1 MQEELYYLEFIKEVL
16 FFVILLWVSYQ
27 DWQQK
32 SISKRSLWL
41 AGILGMGV
49 SLVWKRSLIQM
60 LLSGGIGLF
69 LLILSKCTNGGIGE
83 GDGWFFIVSGWYL
96 DWQDNVQL
104 FLSGLFLCFGVSLIL
119 VVQSCFRHQ
128 KKNMT
133 LPFLPFLLPAGIE
146 LLMDSVRLSQ

>member
-1 MQEELYYLEFIKEVL
+1 
-16 FFVILLWVSYQ
+16 
-27 DWQQK
+27 
-32 SISKRSLWL
+32 
-41 AGILGMGV
+41 MGV

-104 FLSGLFLCFGVSLIL
+104 FLSGLQLSGKSL
-119 VVQSCFRHQ
+119 
-128 KKNMT
+128 
-133 LPFLPFLLPAGIE
+133 
-146 LLMDSVRLSQ
+146 